1 MSLVLLVAAV
11 VLAALSVL
19 DGRRALAIDP
29 STAGDEAAVAAAETI
44 RRRRLVSAGV
54 TAVGAI
60 AALGLAAT
68 GGW

>member
-1 MSLVLLVAAV
+1 MSIVLFLVAI
-11 VLAALSVL
+11 VLAVLSII

-29 STAGDEAAVAAAETI
+29 SAAGDEAAVAAAETI

-60 AALGLAAT
+60 AALGLALT

>member
-1 MSLVLLVAAV
+1 MSAVLLVVAV

-29 STAGDEAAVAAAETI
+29 SAAGDEAAVAAAETI

-54 TAVGAI
+54 TAVGAV
-60 AALGLAAT
+60 AALGLALA